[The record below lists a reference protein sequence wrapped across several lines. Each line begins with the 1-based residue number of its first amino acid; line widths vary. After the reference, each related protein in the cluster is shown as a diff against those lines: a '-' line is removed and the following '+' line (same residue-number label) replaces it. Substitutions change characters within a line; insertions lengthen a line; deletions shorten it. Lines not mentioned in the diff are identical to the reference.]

1 MNWTTQVAT
10 NAMTSWATYSMIA
23 IGGAAGAAL
32 RFFISNIMLQW
43 LGKGFPFGTLLVN
56 ILGSFLLGL
65 VYALVEH
72 GQVDI
77 IPWRTLVIIGF
88 LGAFTTFSTFSLDS
102 LLLLQQG
109 HMWKGLAN
117 IFLNMT
123 LCLAAAWAGLNLV
136 KG

>member
-1 MNWTTQVAT
+1 
-10 NAMTSWATYSMIA
+10 MTSWTTYSMIA
-23 IGGAAGAAL
+23 LGGAAGASL
-32 RFFISNIMLQW
+32 RFFISQIMMQW

-56 ILGSFLLGL
+56 IVGSFLLGL
-65 VYALVEH
+65 VYGLVEQ
-72 GQVDI
+72 GQVEI

-109 HMWKGLAN
+109 HLWKGFAN
-117 IFLNMT
+117 IFLNV
-123 LCLAAAWAGLNLV
+123 LFCLGAAWIGLNLV

>member
-1 MNWTTQVAT
+1 MN
-10 NAMTSWATYSMIA
+10 NWATYGLIA
-23 IGGAAGAAL
+23 LGGAAGSSL
-32 RFFISNIMLQW
+32 RFFISNIMIQW

-56 ILGSFLLGL
+56 ISGSFLLGL
-65 VYALVEH
+65 VYGLVEH
-72 GQVDI
+72 GHVDVH
-77 IPWRTLVIIGF
+77 PWRTLVIIGF

-109 HMWKGLAN
+109 HAWKGIAN

-123 LCLAAAWAGLNLV
+123 LCLGAAWVGLNLV

>member
-1 MNWTTQVAT
+1 
-10 NAMTSWATYSMIA
+10 MTSWATYSMIA
-23 IGGAAGAAL
+23 IGGAAGASL
-32 RFFISNIMLQW
+32 RFFISQIMLQW

-56 ILGSFLLGL
+56 ISGSFLLGL
-65 VYALVEH
+65 VYALVEQ
-72 GQVDI
+72 GQVEI

-109 HMWKGLAN
+109 QTWKGLAN

-123 LCLAAAWAGLNLV
+123 LCLAAAWVGLNLV

>member
-1 MNWTTQVAT
+1 MHSLN
-10 NAMTSWATYSMIA
+10 TYLLIA
-23 IGGAAGAAL
+23 VGGACGASL
-32 RFFISNIMLQW
+32 RFFISQIMLQW

-65 VYALVEH
+65 VYGLTEQ
-72 GQVDI
+72 GQLEIV
-77 IPWRTLVIIGF
+77 PWRTLIAIGF

-109 HMWKGLAN
+109 QHMKGLLN
-117 IFLNMT
+117 IFLNLS
-123 LCLAAAWAGLNLV
+123 LCLGAAWAGLNAI